1 MVHHC
6 PLTTKECMP
15 KYAVTAVF
23 YVECADEDHARTT
36 VDQMVREDY
45 LYKDKD
51 ESWGI
56 VEVSE
61 VEF

>member
-1 MVHHC
+1 
-6 PLTTKECMP
+6 MP

-23 YVECADEDHARTT
+23 YVESVDEDHARTI